1 MNQKIGGF
9 GRLFKQI
16 DECMARRLNNSLQRL
31 DLTASQ
37 MHFLMALN
45 CHGGTLALKEMEEL
59 FNMAQ
64 STVAGLA
71 ARLEKKELVV
81 TVPDPTDRRV
91 KRIQITEKGR
101 AAFRAAT
108 DDMLETEHL
117 ITSPLSEEEREALYS
132 MLERVYENIK

>member
-1 MNQKIGGF
+1 
-9 GRLFKQI
+9 
-16 DECMARRLNNSLQRL
+16 
-31 DLTASQ
+31 
-37 MHFLMALN
+37 
-45 CHGGTLALKEMEEL
+45 
-59 FNMAQ
+59 MAQ

-117 ITSPLSEEEREALYS
+117 ITALLSEEERESLYS